1 MRHLP
6 VPADGHACCT
16 TLKRYTEEAEK
27 HATVTFTAAL
37 KFVERSIA
45 YAQAMEEFKATI
57 ENMRKCA
64 EHASVT
70 VSATAHDVRA
80 GAAEFSEMLQ
90 HTCTSVRVASRRLLG
105 ALWVGHGGVGWG
117 AVCPLTLLTPGRW
130 WNAAHR
136 HHFERVARPCCVP
149 TQ

>member
-90 HTCTSVRVASRRLLG
+90 HTCTSRPRRVASPSGCIVGG
-105 ALWVGHGGVGWG
+105 AWWGRVGGGVSFD
-117 AVCPLTLLTPGRW
+117 AVDAGPMVERCPQAPL
-130 WNAAHR
+130 
-136 HHFERVARPCCVP
+136 
-149 TQ
+149 